1 MRLPEKLVERI
12 ADRIIKELY
21 EIEKVVEPEDL
32 YSFKKKIISI
42 FKEVEE
48 QERLLDEKT
57 KEILKQKLELL
68 EETSMDY
75 RTAYKTVRSKLA
87 EEMNIHTSRRERM
100 NQVAHKIKDMIMSDP
115 TVEIYEEPSMIR
127 NRIRNI
133 LMDAVKEEE
142 EIDKEVRERIRSYS
156 KRIVEGTPEWNHL
169 YRRIYDDALKRRGL
183 L

>member
-57 KEILKQKLELL
+57 KEILKEKLEIL

-115 TVEIYEEPSMIR
+115 TVEIYEEPGMIR